1 MLAGGPMKILTILM
15 LLALPASGK
24 EKAAEGKKAP
34 APARPAML
42 EAAGAL
48 RGHSK
53 GVQSVAFSP
62 DGRYLVS
69 GGMDSMVVLWDAS
82 KWKIK
87 ERKLTSA
94 GNVLSVDF
102 SEDGD
107 YFVTAG
113 GNSAEAW
120 TCPGV
125 KLERSFVGHTPAI
138 YAAAFSRTGAEVALA
153 GFKSAAV
160 YPFDGGG
167 RRLIPGHEAGIYD
180 LDFTFEGSNIVTAG
194 ADGKVGVWRVREG
207 KAVRSI
213 DAHPGGVRKLALT
226 RTGLLATAGMD
237 GYARIWRVADGKMLL
252 EVNAHRGGARAVAF
266 SGDAS
271 LMATGGLDGSARIWT
286 AKTGKQLA
294 ELYGHEDGVEAAAFS
309 PDGRWLATASRD
321 GTIRIWPVFK
331 LQKGKTGGKSAKK

>member
-1 MLAGGPMKILTILM
+1 MKILTILM

-24 EKAAEGKKAP
+24 EKAMEGKKPP

-69 GGMDSMVVLWDAS
+69 GGMDSMAVLWDVS

-87 ERKLTSA
+87 KRTLTSA

-102 SEDGD
+102 SEAGD
-107 YFVTAG
+107 YFITAG

-120 TCPGV
+120 SSPGV

-153 GFKSAAV
+153 GFKSVAV
-160 YPFDGGG
+160 YPFAGGGG
-167 RRLIPGHEAGIYD
+167 RRVIPGHEAGIYD
-180 LDFTFEGSNIVTAG
+180 LDFTFEGSNIVTAC
-194 ADGKVGVWRVREG
+194 ADGTAGVWRVRDG

-237 GYARIWRVADGKMLL
+237 GYARIWRAADGKMML
-252 EVNAHRGGARAVAF
+252 EVNAHRGGARAVTL

-271 LMATGGLDGSARIWT
+271 LMATGGLDGSARIWS
-286 AKTGKQLA
+286 AKNGKQLA
-294 ELYGHEDGVEAAAFS
+294 ELYGHEDGVEAA
-309 PDGRWLATASRD
+309 
-321 GTIRIWPVFK
+321 
-331 LQKGKTGGKSAKK
+331 